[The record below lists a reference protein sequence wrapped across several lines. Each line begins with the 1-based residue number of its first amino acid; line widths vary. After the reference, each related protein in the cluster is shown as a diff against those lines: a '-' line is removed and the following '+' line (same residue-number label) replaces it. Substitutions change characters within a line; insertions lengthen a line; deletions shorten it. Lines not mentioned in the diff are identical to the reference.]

1 MDIHIQYCVWTF
13 ATLLACYFYVN
24 IFVWRLNEWY
34 YNMKLRKKQY
44 PLPPGHLG
52 WPLIGN
58 MIAFVR
64 DFKSGRPDSFINNLI
79 SRYGRTGIYKSHLF
93 GSPSIIISDADMCRR
108 VLTNDENFKT
118 GYPKST
124 LKLIKCT
131 KSYWS
136 SSRENQKRFKRLI
149 TSVLMGHNTLEM
161 YLTRMED
168 IVINSL
174 EELSSMSHPVDFLK
188 EMKNISFDIIIE
200 IFIGSYNQHIVTK
213 IGNSFTEIYSAL
225 WSMPINFPGFA
236 FHKGLLA
243 REKLAK
249 LVQPIVEERRLM
261 KRNGDK
267 KDLLDIFLELRD
279 EEDGWKP
286 EDEDIADM
294 MIGFV
299 LAGHET
305 IANAM
310 MWSIIYL
317 TKNPHVLKKAKEEQ
331 EEIIKKR
338 LPTQKQSN
346 LKEIK
351 QMVYLSHII
360 NEVLRLVSM
369 NFANFREAT
378 RDVNING
385 YIIPKGWKVLA
396 WARAVHMDPTYYSN
410 PDEFNPSRWN
420 DHNAKVGTF
429 FPFGA
434 GSMHCPGS
442 DLTKIQ
448 ISIFLHHF
456 LLNYKLERVNP
467 ECPITYLPSSKP
479 KDNCLAKVIKV
490 SSVGA

>member
-1 MDIHIQYCVWTF
+1 
-13 ATLLACYFYVN
+13 
-24 IFVWRLNEWY
+24 
-34 YNMKLRKKQY
+34 MKVRKKQY

-58 MIAFVR
+58 MLAFVK
-64 DFKSGRPDSFINNLI
+64 DFKTGHPDSFINNLI

-93 GSPSIIISDADMCRR
+93 GSPSIIICDADMCRR
-108 VLTNDENFKT
+108 VLTDDEIFKV

-124 LKLIKCT
+124 LEVIRCKCF
-131 KSYWS
+131 WS
-136 SSRENQKRFKRLI
+136 SSREEQKRFKRLI
-149 TSVLMGHNTLEM
+149 SVLIVGHNTLEM

-188 EMKNISFDIIIE
+188 EMKNISFNIIIE
-200 IFIGSYNQHIVTK
+200 IFMGSYNQHIITK

-225 WSMPINFPGFA
+225 FSMPINFPGFA

-249 LVQPIVEERRLM
+249 LIKPIVEERRLM
-261 KRNGDK
+261 KKNGDK
-267 KDLLDIFLELRD
+267 KDLLDILLESRD
-279 EEDGWKP
+279 EDGWKA
-286 EDEDIADM
+286 EDEDIVDM

-299 LAGHET
+299 LAGHEAT
-305 IANAM
+305 ATGM

-317 TKNPHVLKKAKEEQ
+317 TQNPHILKKAKEEQ
-331 EEIIKKR
+331 EEIMKTR
-338 LPTQKQSN
+338 LPTQKQLSI
-346 LKEIK
+346 KEIK

-360 NEVLRLVSM
+360 DEMLRVVTI
-369 NFANFREAT
+369 NFAMFREAT

-385 YIIPKGWKVLA
+385 YIIPKGWKVLT
-396 WARAVHMDPTYYSN
+396 WARAIHMDPTYYSN
-410 PDEFNPSRWN
+410 PVEFNPSRWN

-429 FPFGA
+429 LPFGA

-442 DLTKIQ
+442 DLAKIE
-448 ISIFLHHF
+448 ISIFLHYF

-467 ECPITYLPSSKP
+467 ECPITCLPSSKP